1 MNGELPDEPASVA
14 ETENSIFIF
23 EINSLSVPPIQQKN
37 SLPHFVKT
45 IYFFPPCYSIDFVIN
60 VPTAHTL
67 MQYKI

>member
-1 MNGELPDEPASVA
+1 MNGELPDEPASMA
-14 ETENSIFIF
+14 ETQNSILIL

-37 SLPHFVKT
+37 SLPQFVKT
-45 IYFFPPCYSIDFVIN
+45 VYFFPPFYSIDLIIN